1 MMRGVAPAALAVA
14 TACTA
19 ALTLAPVVS
28 GAGVKPVTRKAVVG
42 DYYFTPTKMTVRRG
56 STIAW
61 TWPVDN
67 SDTHDI
73 ELKKGPKGVKRFQSP
88 MAAADFTYRRKLTVP
103 GTYKMICTL
112 HEEMS
117 QTITVR

>member
-1 MMRGVAPAALAVA
+1 MRGISRTALAAA

-28 GAGVKPVTRKAVVG
+28 GAGVKPVTRKATVG
-42 DYYFTPTKMTVRRG
+42 DYYFTPAKMTVRHG
-56 STIAW
+56 STVAW
-61 TWPVDN
+61 NWPADN

-73 ELKKGPKGVKRFQSP
+73 ELRKGPKGVKRFQSP
-88 MAAADFTYRRKLTVP
+88 MASADFTYRRKLTVA
-103 GTYKMICTL
+103 GTYKIICTL

>member
-1 MMRGVAPAALAVA
+1 MRGAAPAAIAVA
-14 TACTA
+14 AACTA

-28 GAGVKPVTRKAVVG
+28 GAGVKPAMRKATVG
-42 DYYFTPTKMTVRRG
+42 DYYFTPAKITVRRG

-61 TWPVDN
+61 NWPADN

-88 MAAADFTYRRKLTVP
+88 MASADFTYRRKLTVP
-103 GTYKMICTL
+103 GTYRIICTL
-112 HEEMS
+112 HEEMA